1 MSSSNNHGFNTVYNS
16 QLPKRERRNWYRRIA
31 IAACCV
37 ILALIATL
45 LIALAIGHAV
55 TSATPGQGGP
65 GEDTR
70 PVTNGAVEYENATFD
85 ADDTKA
91 GALILVDGN
100 HAYAAPSTPSHL
112 GYISNAFTTPG
123 AYEPGLSD
131 RMDKVAADALA
142 QMLTAQN
149 KANGDPLMIR
159 YAYMTKDNANFP
171 SGTTSTDE
179 LCTGLVVDLR
189 LYQFEAGKNNSDL
202 SANPT
207 VQTWFTENA
216 HKYGFVPAPQGSTT
230 YYRYVGV
237 AHATYMY
244 QNDLTL
250 ADYLDDLTDHGF
262 KNQLEVTGADGNRY
276 KIYYVAV
283 SEATEVSVPTNYECT
298 VSGTNMD
305 GIVVTVNL
313 SAPIAAPVDTTAA
326 SLN

>member
-1 MSSSNNHGFNTVYNS
+1 MSSSNNHGFNTIYNS

-31 IAACCV
+31 IATCCV

-45 LIALAIGHAV
+45 LIVLAIGHAV

-65 GEDTR
+65 GEETR
-70 PVTNGAVEYENATFD
+70 PVTNGAVEYGNTTFD
-85 ADDTKA
+85 VDDTKA
-91 GALILVDGN
+91 GALILVDAG
-100 HAYAAPSTPSHL
+100 HAYTAPSTSSHL
-112 GYISNAFTTPG
+112 GYISDAFPSAGT
-123 AYEPGLSD
+123 YVPGLSA
-131 RMDKVAADALA
+131 RMDKVAAKALA
-142 QMLTAQN
+142 DMLTAQN
-149 KANGDPLMIR
+149 TANGSPLMIR
-159 YAYMTKDNANFP
+159 YAYMTKDEDNFP
-171 SGTTSTDE
+171 SGTTATDE

-189 LYQFEAGKNNSDL
+189 LYNKDDGNADL
-202 SANPT
+202 STNAT

-216 HKYGFVPAPQGSTT
+216 HKYGFIPAPQGSTT

-244 QNDLTL
+244 QNNLTL
-250 ADYLDDLTDHGF
+250 ADYLDALKDHGF

-276 KIYYVAV
+276 KIYYAAV
-283 SEATEVSVPTNYECT
+283 SEATEVSVPTNYEST

>member
-65 GEDTR
+65 GEDTP

-91 GALILVDGN
+91 GALILVDAD
-100 HAYAAPSTPSHL
+100 HAYTAPSSSSHL
-112 GYISNAFTTPG
+112 GYISNAFSSTG
-123 AYEPGLSD
+123 AYVSGLSSH
-131 RMDKVAADALA
+131 MDKTAAAALA
-142 QMLTAQN
+142 DMLTAQN
-149 KANGDPLMIR
+149 TANGSPLMVR
-159 YAYMTKDNANFP
+159 YAYMSKDDANFP
-171 SGTTSTDE
+171 SGTTTTDE

-189 LYQFEAGKNNSDL
+189 LYNKDDGNADL
-202 SANPT
+202 STNAT

-216 HKYGFVPAPQGSTT
+216 HKYGFIPAPQGSTT

-244 QNDLTL
+244 QNNLTL

-276 KIYYVAV
+276 KIYYAAV

-298 VSGTNMD
+298 ISGTNMD